1 MEKNRGSKILAIIA
15 LLVSAVGL
23 SLGFAAF
30 SRTLDIRALAEV
42 GPTKS
47 DLKVNF
53 SSSGEV
59 LAIDPVVAETTSGVS
74 ATDGHIDNTKETPL
88 INSLGASFTAPGQ
101 KVVYKFYAANVGEYD
116 AFLKSIQFG
125 TATGSATKT
134 CTAKPNSE
142 SIPTQSLL
150 DAACNDIILSVKVGD
165 EIETN
170 QSVVINNTHKLAK
183 GDFEPIVVTIE
194 YLADGARADGDF
206 KVSFAD
212 ISLVYSTN

>member
-101 KVVYKFYAANVGEYD
+101 KVVYKFY
-116 AFLKSIQFG
+116 
-125 TATGSATKT
+125 KT
-134 CTAKPNSE
+134 
-142 SIPTQSLL
+142 I
-150 DAACNDIILSVKVGD
+150 
-165 EIETN
+165 
-170 QSVVINNTHKLAK
+170 
-183 GDFEPIVVTIE
+183 
-194 YLADGARADGDF
+194 
-206 KVSFAD
+206 
-212 ISLVYSTN
+212 